1 MAHTTQTA
9 SSLVAEQLLSA
20 QQQVLELVVRGAPL
34 SETLSAIARFSEAA
48 IPTMKASVLVFDPV
62 TQCLRK
68 GGYASLPSTFADAVD
83 GMAPGP
89 ATGSC
94 GTAAFRKE
102 RVISEDIRTD
112 PLWGAFRDFA
122 AHYGIQSAWSSPVL
136 AADGRLLGVFG
147 MYYGDCRAPSA
158 DDLAIVDRFVHLAA
172 IAIERQRFDADR
184 DHEATHDSLTGLGNR
199 RMLERAVAHWERTP
213 PAGGLTV
220 ALIDLDHFKMHNEN
234 LGHRL
239 ADQLLQA
246 AAARIAACTVPGE
259 LVVRY
264 GGDQFVLITSSTG
277 TDPHAHFLRVIEAF
291 KAPFEVADMRVR
303 LSVSAGLVDWNPATT
318 NFEDTLYQ
326 AEQACTTAKARG
338 RERWIAFGPE
348 ERETAAERRRV
359 ARVLTDAI
367 ATHRVVPHLQPIV
380 DLVTGRPVAFE
391 MLARLPGTGSET
403 ISPSVFI
410 PIAEES
416 SLIDSLGMSMLR
428 QTFRLLATSGSRIDG
443 LTANVN
449 VSLRQLLRDG
459 FPKLAIEAAQ
469 MNGVSPERVCL
480 EVTESQWLEGDSPAR
495 EALLELKAAGF
506 RLALDDFGTGYASLN
521 QLQEIPF
528 DHVKIDK
535 VFVARLGDGG
545 RGTALCETALRMAAA
560 YGIPVTAEGVETQDQ
575 ARMLTAMGCDR
586 GQGYYWS
593 LPAPADIT
601 LGWLDTKLRTPVGA
615 R

>member
-1 MAHTTQTA
+1 M
-9 SSLVAEQLLSA
+9 
-20 QQQVLELVVRGAPL
+20 
-34 SETLSAIARFSEAA
+34 
-48 IPTMKASVLVFDPV
+48 
-62 TQCLRK
+62 
-68 GGYASLPSTFADAVD
+68 
-83 GMAPGP
+83 
-89 ATGSC
+89 
-94 GTAAFRKE
+94 
-102 RVISEDIRTD
+102 
-112 PLWGAFRDFA
+112 
-122 AHYGIQSAWSSPVL
+122 
-136 AADGRLLGVFG
+136 
-147 MYYGDCRAPSA
+147 
-158 DDLAIVDRFVHLAA
+158 
-172 IAIERQRFDADR
+172 
-184 DHEATHDSLTGLGNR
+184 
-199 RMLERAVAHWERTP
+199 
-213 PAGGLTV
+213 
-220 ALIDLDHFKMHNEN
+220 
-234 LGHRL
+234 
-239 ADQLLQA
+239 
-246 AAARIAACTVPGE
+246 PGE

-277 TDPHAHFLRVIEAF
+277 TDPRARFPRVIEAF
-291 KAPFEVADMRVR
+291 NAPFEVADMRVR
-303 LSVSAGLVDWNPATT
+303 LSVSAGLVEWNPAAT
-318 NFEDTLYQ
+318 NFEDALYQ
-326 AEQACTTAKARG
+326 AEQACASAKERG

-348 ERETAAERRRV
+348 EREIVAERRRV

-380 DLVTGRPVAFE
+380 DLATGRPVAFE
-391 MLARLPGTGSET
+391 MLARLAGTGSET

-428 QTFRLLATSGSRIDG
+428 QTFRLLATSGSRIEG

-560 YGIPVTAEGVETQDQ
+560 YGIPVTAEGVETQEQ
-575 ARMLTAMGCDR
+575 ARMLAAMGCDR

-593 LPAPADIT
+593 RPAPADIT

-615 R
+615 H